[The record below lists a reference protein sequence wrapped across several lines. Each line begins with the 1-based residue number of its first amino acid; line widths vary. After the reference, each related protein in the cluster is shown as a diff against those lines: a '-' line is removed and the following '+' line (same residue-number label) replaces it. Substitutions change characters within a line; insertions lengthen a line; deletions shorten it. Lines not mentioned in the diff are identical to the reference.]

1 MTFHTMKLKI
11 ERDIHM
17 TEIRRA
23 PSKIKTTIM
32 AIICCLLWGSA
43 MPVLKI
49 CYREM
54 NITGSNIGENLTL
67 IGMRF
72 LLAGALLF
80 LISLALKMPLF
91 KITFKDIKAI
101 IILGLCS
108 TTFQYFFFNI
118 GLANTPGVKAI
129 VIEQTSIFFSI
140 VLAHFIYKDDKINK
154 QKSTGLILGLVGLII
169 VNLNKDTGN
178 IFAFKI
184 MGEGF
189 MLMAGLNGALSM
201 IIAKKIGSKL
211 PTLVMTTWQ
220 MLIGS
225 AILFVIGLGMG
236 GRPSTLE
243 FSPLSTVLF
252 FYTAVLSASAFGLW
266 FYILQYRKVGDL
278 SIYKFIIPVS
288 GSVMSAMFV
297 PEEPILFVHVIGLFL
312 VTMGI
317 IIVNRQGNN
326 NMQTVQE

>member
-1 MTFHTMKLKI
+1 MKNIKKP
-11 ERDIHM
+11 
-17 TEIRRA
+17 
-23 PSKIKTTIM
+23 PSHLTTTIL
-32 AIICCLLWGSA
+32 AIFCCVLWGSA

-72 LLAGALLF
+72 LLAGLLLF
-80 LISLALKMPLF
+80 IVSLALKMPLF
-91 KITFKDIKAI
+91 KLTLKDIKAI
-101 IILGLCS
+101 IVLGLCS

-140 VLAHFIYKDDKINK
+140 ILAHFIYTDDKINT
-154 QKSTGLILGLVGLII
+154 QKSTGLMFGLVGLII

-189 MLMAGLNGALSM
+189 MLMAGVNAAFAM
-201 IIAKKIGSKL
+201 IIAKKIGSTL

-225 AILFVIGLGMG
+225 TFLFLVGLGMG
-236 GRPSTLE
+236 GKPSALE
-243 FSPLSTVLF
+243 FNALSTGLF
-252 FYTAVLSASAFGLW
+252 FYTAVLSAAAFGLW

-288 GSVMSAMFV
+288 GSIMSAIFV
-297 PEEPILFVHVIGLFL
+297 PEEPILFVHIIGLVL
-312 VTMGI
+312 VSVGI
-317 IIVNRQGNN
+317 VIVNRTNKAKDILAKA
-326 NMQTVQE
+326 